1 MIIIGLDVGGANLK
15 VCGLEINESKIPSEV
30 DCRSVFFPI
39 WQHERQ
45 ELWQTIV
52 DSVHEVSNGIVPN
65 LVSIVMTAELSD
77 TFQTKREGVLTISR
91 NIAKYLGE
99 IPVVFPSVYLELLD
113 LQQVE
118 ENPHAIAAANWP
130 TLAWAVGCS
139 HPDCLLIDVG
149 STTTDVIPI
158 RDGLPRTTG
167 LDDTNR
173 LIHGELVYTG
183 ALRTDL
189 SSILKQVNTKLGICR
204 VSSEYFATSS
214 DVHLVLGNIHED
226 EYTSDTADG
235 RGKSKG
241 ECLARI
247 ARLVCGD
254 IELIPKE
261 EIMNIAEQVWIQQID
276 EISEAILQVCKAKG
290 LSPEDEKYVVS
301 GLGSSFLARPAIEKS
316 GGVKIIDLGEALG
329 NIGSTTA
336 TAYAAALFASSLW
349 KCKD

>member
-15 VCGLEINESKIPSEV
+15 ACRLEINESQISSDIK
-30 DCRSVFFPI
+30 CKSVFFPI
-39 WQHERQ
+39 WQHERRN
-45 ELWQTIV
+45 LWQTIV
-52 DSVHEVSNGIVPN
+52 DTVHEVSKGVVPD
-65 LVSIVMTAELSD
+65 LVSLVMTAELSD
-77 TFQTKREGVLTISR
+77 TFQTKREGVLTIARS
-91 NIAKYLGE
+91 IVEYLGE
-99 IPVVFPSVYLELLD
+99 IPIVFPSVYLDLLD

-118 ENPHAIAAANWP
+118 ENPHAIAASNWP
-130 TLAWAVGCS
+130 PLAWAVGQS
-139 HPDCLLIDVG
+139 YPDCLLIDVG

-158 RDGLPRTTG
+158 NDGLPQTSG
-167 LDDTNR
+167 LDDMNR

-189 SSILKQVNTKLGICR
+189 SAILKRVNTKLGICR
-204 VSSEYFATSS
+204 VSSEYFSTSA

-226 EYTSDTADG
+226 KYTSDTADG
-235 RGKSKG
+235 RGKSRE

-247 ARLVCGD
+247 ARLICGD
-254 IELIPKE
+254 IELIPKD

-290 LSPEDEKYVVS
+290 LSPEDEQYVVS
-301 GLGSSFLARPAIEKS
+301 GLGSDFLARPAIEKS
-316 GGVKIIDLGEALG
+316 GGVKISDLREALG
-329 NIGSTTA
+329 NIGSISA